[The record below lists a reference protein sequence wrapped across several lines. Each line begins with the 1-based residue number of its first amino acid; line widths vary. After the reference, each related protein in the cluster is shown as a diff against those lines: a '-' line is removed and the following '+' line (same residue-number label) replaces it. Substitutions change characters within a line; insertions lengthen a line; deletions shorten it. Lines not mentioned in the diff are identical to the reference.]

1 LSEKRPT
8 LFATVVTA
16 RIVRAFGFGLM
27 SVAFALYLGDR
38 GFTPFEIGATLTL
51 ALLSGAVFLAASA
64 SIVRV
69 MGRRGALLGAA
80 AAMCVAGILL
90 GLPGNAFPIIVAC
103 LLGTLSAGA
112 QEVGPFAAIEQHA
125 VAESVTPQTSAHSFA
140 IYNLAGAFALAL
152 GALAAAVIPVGLTPL
167 AYAICGLALFAV
179 YLMLPSELRGDAQE
193 AKERRP
199 RQLGAAERLAL
210 LFGVDA
216 LAGGF
221 VVQSFLAYWLH
232 VRFGADDH
240 ILGLVLFGA
249 NTLSALSYLVAAR
262 LSQAIGLLQ
271 TMVFTHLPSNIL
283 LCIVPLMPSFESAS
297 VVLMARFA
305 LSQMDVP
312 TRQAFTMEAVAPE
325 DRAYAAAL
333 TNAVRPA
340 AAAIAPIFS
349 GLAMQAAYLALPF
362 FIAGGLKIAYDI
374 AIFRAF
380 RRRPAGPE

>member
-1 LSEKRPT
+1 M
-8 LFATVVTA
+8 A
-16 RIVRAFGFGLM
+16 RVVRAFGFGLM
-27 SVAFALYLGDR
+27 SVAFALYLGER
-38 GFTPFEIGATLTL
+38 GFTPFAIGATLTL
-51 ALLSGAVFLAASA
+51 ALVSGAVFLAASA
-64 SIVRV
+64 SIVRII
-69 MGRRGALLGAA
+69 GRRNALLGAA
-80 AAMCVAGILL
+80 AAMCVAGVLL

-125 VAESVTPQTSAHSFA
+125 VADVVTPQNSAHLFA
-140 IYNLAGAFALAL
+140 IYNLAGAFALAV
-152 GALAAAVIPVGLTPL
+152 GALAAAVIPIDATPIS
-167 AYAICGLALFAV
+167 YAVCGLALFAV
-179 YLMLPSELRGDAQE
+179 YLALPIDLRAEPQE
-193 AKERRP
+193 TTVRRSRP
-199 RQLGAAERLAL
+199 FGAAERLAL

-232 VRFGADDH
+232 VRFGADEH
-240 ILGLVLFGA
+240 VLGLVLFGA

-262 LSQAIGLLQ
+262 LAQKIGLLQ

-283 LCIVPLMPSFESAS
+283 LCVVPLMPSFEYAS
-297 VVLMARFA
+297 LVLMARFA

-349 GLAMQAAYLALPF
+349 GLAMQAAFLALPF
-362 FIAGGLKIAYDI
+362 FVAGGLKIAYDI

-380 RRRPAGPE
+380 RRGQVVK